1 MLNQEESRLKKQGGH
16 SINLVGQGA
25 GKELKVKAKNFKKNK
40 APAKVSQDAY
50 KELNVDVCR
59 FCKKEGHYLK
69 DFLKRKAYFEKKG
82 TFSAF
87 VCFESNLV
95 EVSIILGGF
104 ILLQLLMYLLRCRD
118 SLRSKLRIQIKK
130 DSCSWEIA

>member
-1 MLNQEESRLKKQGGH
+1 MLTQEESRLKKQGGG
-16 SINLVGQGA
+16 NG
-25 GKELKVKAKNFKKNK
+25 LKVKAKNFKKNK

-50 KELNVDVCR
+50 KELKADVCR

-69 DFLKRKAYFEKKG
+69 DCLKYEACFENNG
-82 TFSAF
+82 AFSAF

-95 EVSIILGGF
+95 EVSIIFGVL
-104 ILLQLLMYLLRCRD
+104 ILLQLLMYLLCCRD

-130 DSCSWEIA
+130 FLFMGNRMKA